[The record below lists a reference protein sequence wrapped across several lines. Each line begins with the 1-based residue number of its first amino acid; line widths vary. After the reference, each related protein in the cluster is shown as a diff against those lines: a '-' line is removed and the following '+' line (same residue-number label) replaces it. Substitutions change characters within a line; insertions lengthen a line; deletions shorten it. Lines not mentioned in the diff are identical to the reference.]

1 MGVPFLCWP
10 HFADQFHNRR
20 QICDAWKVGLGLN
33 PEENGII
40 SRHEIKRKM
49 EKLLSD
55 GDIKPNA
62 LTLKENG
69 QKEHK

>member
-1 MGVPFLCWP
+1 M
-10 HFADQFHNRR
+10 R

-55 GDIKPNA
+55 GDIQPNT
-62 LTLKENG
+62 LILKENG